1 MKTKEK
7 IILKSIE
14 MFNSKGISKV
24 TIRHIANELGI
35 SHGNLGYHFK
45 SKGLIVSEIYNRMVE
60 EINNLVLPPNSE
72 SLTLNHY
79 NILLLQVLNFQ
90 KKYIFFYLDL
100 IEIFRLFPEI
110 AKKHEKTYT
119 LRIAQNQ
126 KLFQNFIEQNLIKPE
141 SQTGTYNRVI
151 HTTWMLINFWISQQ
165 WVFQTESPVLQTHF
179 TLRQLWDLLIPHLT
193 EKGKIEYQN
202 LNL

>member
-7 IILKSIE
+7 IIQKSIE
-14 MFNSKGISKV
+14 LFNSEGVSKV

-45 SKGLIVSEIYNRMVE
+45 NKGLIVAEIYKKMVE
-60 EINNLVLPPNSE
+60 EINNLVLPSNSKP
-72 SLTLNHY
+72 LTLTHY
-79 NILLLQVLNFQ
+79 NDLLLKVFDFQ

-110 AKKHEKTYT
+110 SEKHEKTYRF
-119 LRIAQNQ
+119 RISQNK
-126 KLFQNFIEQNLIKPE
+126 KLFQNFISQGLIKPE
-141 SQTGTYNRVI
+141 PQTGIYERII

-165 WVFQTESPVLQTHF
+165 WVFQAENPVLRTEF
-179 TLRQLWDLLIPHLT
+179 TLKQLWDLLIPYLT
-193 EKGKIEYQN
+193 EKGKNEYKT